1 MKRRMRVQVR
11 EWGDTERMIVIVI
24 YYTQHGPV
32 SEDPRDKKSSGNKA
46 EHEWD
51 VGIRNGNGDTAERNS
66 SDVRT

>member
-1 MKRRMRVQVR
+1 MERRMRVQVR
-11 EWGDTERMIVIVI
+11 DWGDTERMMIQE
-24 YYTQHGPV
+24 T
-32 SEDPRDKKSSGNKA
+32 KKSTGNKA